1 MVQRRRFMNPA
12 ISATLGDRRQHSGL
26 RILASN
32 PCGQAKIKGNYYP
45 ICASEGNV

>member
-1 MVQRRRFMNPA
+1 MSVAVQVMVQGRRFMNPA

-32 PCGQAKIKGNYYP
+32 HRGQP
-45 ICASEGNV
+45 RSRV